1 MAVQRNK
8 QSLIV
13 NVGYTKEEVKKP
25 ITTQVVIEKI
35 ERFDNTPVYVIIYNI
50 GASYIQVSLV
60 EYSTVKTSF
69 SKLSDKKNENIRI
82 LAST

>member
-1 MAVQRNK
+1 MG
-8 QSLIV
+8 LIHE
-13 NVGYTKEEVKKP
+13 NTAAGLYYGL
-25 ITTQVVIEKI
+25 